1 MVECCK
7 SFRMEPLKQVTP
19 RISFLFG
26 TRLPL
31 QRKVSF
37 WVLSIRGFKSYM
49 SVYLQHQKHNKK
61 NLIYPTTLQYNSI
74 GALELKLEGH
84 FYTRGIR
91 LMCFKHSA
99 NLLSLVF
106 QMQRR
111 MAPKDNFRRDG
122 LFSFHVQFISENL
135 RQTGLHIN
143 EVVLSTEFKM

>member
-1 MVECCK
+1 MLQVIQNGAAQASDAKDQLPIWHQVASAEK
-7 SFRMEPLKQVTP
+7 SELLSSFRSGK
-19 RISFLFG
+19 
-26 TRLPL
+26 
-31 QRKVSF
+31 
-37 WVLSIRGFKSYM
+37 
-49 SVYLQHQKHNKK
+49 VYLQHQKHNKK
-61 NLIYPTTLQYNSI
+61 NLIYPTTLQHNSI
-74 GALELKLEGH
+74 GALALKLEGY

-106 QMQRR
+106 QMQRK

>member
-1 MVECCK
+1 
-7 SFRMEPLKQVTP
+7 
-19 RISFLFG
+19 
-26 TRLPL
+26 
-31 QRKVSF
+31 
-37 WVLSIRGFKSYM
+37 
-49 SVYLQHQKHNKK
+49 
-61 NLIYPTTLQYNSI
+61 
-74 GALELKLEGH
+74 
-84 FYTRGIR
+84 
-91 LMCFKHSA
+91 MCFKHSA